1 MTIDKLI
8 DDVIRR
14 EGGYVNHPADR
25 GGPTNWGITQ
35 AVARQHGFAGDMR
48 NLPRATAADIYRRI
62 YWLRPGFD
70 KVAERYPRV
79 AAEMLDTGINMGPEA
94 AGQFLQRALNALL
107 GTSLVRDG
115 VIGRRS
121 LEALDRF
128 KNVRGAA
135 GEKALV
141 GVLDALQGERYVAIV
156 EARPSQRAFLFGWL
170 AHRLGQA

>member
-1 MTIDKLI
+1 MIIDKLI

-79 AAEMLDTGINMGPEA
+79 GAEMFDTGINMGPEA

-107 GTSLVRDG
+107 GTALMRDG
-115 VIGRRS
+115 IIGTRS
-121 LEALDRF
+121 LDALDRF
-128 KNVRGAA
+128 KSVRGAA

-170 AHRLGQA
+170 THRLGQA